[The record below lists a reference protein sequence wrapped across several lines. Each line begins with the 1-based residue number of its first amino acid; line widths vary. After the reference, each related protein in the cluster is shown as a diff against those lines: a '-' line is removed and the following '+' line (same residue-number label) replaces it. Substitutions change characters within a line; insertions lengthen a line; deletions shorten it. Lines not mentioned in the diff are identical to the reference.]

1 METIIKVDQLTKT
14 YKKQN
19 HFFKALDKVS
29 FCLGAQ
35 EVLGVMGESGCGK
48 TTLLNILAGMET
60 PSSGSIW
67 LQEGLTMHMVFQN
80 PAASFNP
87 RMTIGR
93 SLSEGLINKKV
104 PLAQREKILQE
115 LLQQCGLDNSYLT
128 AYPQQLSGGQCQRA
142 ALVRALACSPQV
154 LLCDEMTSSLD
165 TITKKQILE
174 LVQALCQQRAMSVII
189 VDHDTAL
196 LAALCSR
203 ILVMREGHLIDRGT
217 VEEILPHS

>member
-1 METIIKVDQLTKT
+1 MSTLIVNKLSCF
-14 YKKQN
+14 YQN
-19 HFFKALDKVS
+19 IQVLNSLDLALARNEIV
-29 FCLGAQ
+29 CL
-35 EVLGVMGESGCGK
+35 LGESGCGK

-115 LLQQCGLDNSYLT
+115 LLKNLNKL
-128 AYPQQLSGGQCQRA
+128 
-142 ALVRALACSPQV
+142 
-154 LLCDEMTSSLD
+154 
-165 TITKKQILE
+165 
-174 LVQALCQQRAMSVII
+174 
-189 VDHDTAL
+189 
-196 LAALCSR
+196 
-203 ILVMREGHLIDRGT
+203 
-217 VEEILPHS
+217 